1 MILVDTNVLFDVLTN
16 DAEWADWSQR
26 HLEIY
31 ALEDQLIINP
41 VIYAELSSRFEHI
54 DALESALITANIEVV
69 EVPRTA
75 LFLAGK
81 AYRLYRERR
90 GIKTSVLPDFF
101 IGAHAA
107 VAAIPLLTRDTTR
120 YRSYFPT
127 VELIAPSR

>member
-81 AYRLYRERR
+81 AYRLYRERC